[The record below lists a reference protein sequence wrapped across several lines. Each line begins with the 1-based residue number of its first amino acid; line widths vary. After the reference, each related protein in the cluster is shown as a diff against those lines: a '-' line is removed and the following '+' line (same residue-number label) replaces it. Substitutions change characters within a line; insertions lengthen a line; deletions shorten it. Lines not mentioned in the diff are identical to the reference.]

1 MTGAHP
7 PLLLL
12 KRPLEPLSPEARRG
26 GEESVVI
33 DSPARQR
40 LAREVERYVA
50 GEITGRAFLV
60 SGAAG
65 AGKTTMVL
73 SAIERAA
80 TRCAKKGRR
89 PLPVRLSAPAL
100 VESLDVPP
108 TAAQTPPEDAKKQE
122 NKRLMML
129 LAQALA
135 KATADAFLDRFEG
148 AAGDDERLRDT
159 VAELRVALEGAPT
172 FDELQSVWRQFEV
185 ARDGVLFEGTSR
197 RQGIRELG
205 ALWHTLRVHQVV
217 TGQLTVKTENDQTD
231 TDKTETKQELSPQ
244 PSKLYDATL
253 ALFAGAAVG
262 GGAAAEGEYGLAGV
276 LALGGTLLANAVLKY
291 TRTTSVERKRALTYD
306 FEPTLSLASLSRLLP
321 ALAEQLRTIGLAPV
335 FVVDDLD
342 RVGAAEQVERTVGR
356 LKSYFTDQA
365 FFVFLGEPPAD
376 GERNGY
382 SDTLFLAYRPEHV
395 RAYLDRVV
403 CAARPDAD
411 DAAETEAERALV
423 NYALLLR
430 SGLRMSHLHA
440 ELDGLCAGD
449 DVLVADAPRTRPRD
463 WPAIGAEVFLQLV
476 IEQVLGD
483 DALVERLAHDDRFA
497 HAAIELL
504 YRLADRWR
512 AEAQVP
518 GAPEDLLADLRQGA
532 PALQRSSDERLL
544 RDMVK
549 EALRLLSVRGALAAQ
564 AHHAGVSQSV
574 LGVLPPVMLAAT
586 SDGTLAWQID
596 PNGRPAAGTWAPEA
610 APPEAA
616 DEVAE
621 SAVSAPAARLPE
633 RSTRSMSD
641 DALRPAGAAMGAPPD
656 PSLHPAG
663 AALGA
668 SPPVE
673 TPRPA
678 APPRAVQQA
687 PTRAPLVS
695 PAARSFDAVREGL
708 LAATDRKVRLPDWE
722 QKVGGLPGAP
732 RLEAVEAAVE
742 AVREGA
748 LRPADER
755 LIERYVAH
763 LTTRRPLIARA
774 LVCASALRGVAR
786 AAKHPEADNWHWAL
800 GVVSAGLRFRTDP
813 LETVLQRLDCRALL
827 DHLGLRDDSGL
838 WGLRDPECLTWS
850 ELAATLPTLEQ
861 EAHNRAERLTDDP
874 WPDFRQ
880 RTLAWLKDEAVPP
893 ADLAALLAL
902 VARRGPYAHLEW
914 VGERHPGI
922 GACSAALLDLLDTPR
937 TPENGWLVGA
947 LLCGLGFPNRVA
959 DLAKDVPAD
968 DPLATLAATRPAP
981 RARALAAWTTSLQ
994 AAPPAGRAVLSLR
1007 PTDAASLQTAART
1020 TVVLLHADCVVQHVD
1035 ATPDHAAA
1043 VAGLAREGAPVEVC
1057 ASWRAAAAWLET
1069 R

>member
-1 MTGAHP
+1 MTTTP
-7 PLLLL
+7 EPLLLL
-12 KRPLEPLSPEARRG
+12 KRPREPLSPEARRA

-40 LAREVERYVA
+40 LAREIERYVA
-50 GEITGRAFLV
+50 GDITGRAFLV

-80 TRCAKKGRR
+80 TRCAEHGRR

-100 VESLDVPP
+100 VESLEAPP
-108 TAAQTPPEDAKKQE
+108 STAQSSPEPAAKQE

-135 KATADAFLDRFEG
+135 KATADAFLDRFEL
-148 AAGDDERLRDT
+148 AAGDDDRLRDT

-172 FDELQSVWRQFEV
+172 FDELQSVWRQFGV
-185 ARDGVLFEGTSR
+185 ARDGVLFDASRR

-231 TDKTETKQELSPQ
+231 TDKTEAKQELSPQ
-244 PSKLYDATL
+244 PSKLYDATI

-262 GGAAAEGEYGLAGV
+262 GGAAAEGEFGLAGV

-342 RVGAAEQVERTVGR
+342 RAGEAGLVERTVGR

-403 CAARPDAD
+403 HPGRPQAD
-411 DAAETEAERALV
+411 DDMDVDAERALV

-430 SGLRMSHLHA
+430 SSLRMSNLHA

-449 DVLVADAPRTRPRD
+449 DVLVANAPRTRPRD

-483 DALVERLAHDDRFA
+483 DALAQRLAHDDRFA

-512 AEAQVP
+512 AEVQVP
-518 GAPEDLLADLRQGA
+518 GTPEDLLTDLRQGA
-532 PALQRSSDERLL
+532 PPLQRSSDERLL

-549 EALRLLSVRGALAAQ
+549 EALRLLTVRGALAAQ

-574 LGVLPPVMLAAT
+574 LGVLPPVMLAVT
-586 SDGTLAWQID
+586 SEGALAWQID

-616 DEVAE
+616 DEVTEA
-621 SAVSAPAARLPE
+621 AVSVPVSRSPE
-633 RSTRSMSD
+633 RATRSISD
-641 DALRPAGAAMGAPPD
+641 DALRPAGAAMGAPRPD

-663 AALGA
+663 AAMGA

-678 APPRAVQQA
+678 APQRAVRPAPRALIA
-687 PTRAPLVS
+687 S
-695 PAARSFDAVREGL
+695 PAAQSFDAVREGL
-708 LAATDRKVRLPDWE
+708 LAATDGKVRLPDWE

-774 LVCASALRGVAR
+774 LVCAAALRGVAR
-786 AAKHPEADNWHWAL
+786 AAKHPDADNWHWAL
-800 GVVSAGLRFRTDP
+800 GVVSAGLRFRSDP

-827 DHLGLRDDSGL
+827 DHLGLRDDAGL
-838 WGLRDPECLTWS
+838 AGLRDPEGLTWS
-850 ELAATLPTLEQ
+850 DLAATLPTLEQ
-861 EAHNRAERLTDDP
+861 EAHNRADGLTENP

-880 RTLAWLKDEAVPP
+880 RTLALLQGEAVPP
-893 ADLAALLAL
+893 ADLGALFAL

-914 VGERHPGI
+914 VSERHPGI
-922 GACSAALLDLLDTPR
+922 GACSAALLELLDTER
-937 TPENGWLVGA
+937 TADTGWLVGA
-947 LLCGLGFPNRVA
+947 LLCALGFPNRVA
-959 DLAKDVPAD
+959 DLATDVPD
-968 DPLATLAATRPAP
+968 SDPLAQLAAKQPAP

-994 AAPPAGRAVLSLR
+994 AAPPPGRAVLSLR
-1007 PTDAASLQTAART
+1007 PSDAAALQTAART
-1020 TVVLLHADCVVQHVD
+1020 TVVLLHADCVVQHAD

-1043 VAGLAREGAPVEVC
+1043 VAGLARDGAPVEVC
-1057 ASWRAAAAWLET
+1057 ASWRAAAEWLET